1 MIAVL
6 IGIIVIIG
14 LLAVMIVALGIGIFF
29 GIFIAV
35 EDLMDDPYLRVAALR
50 SLGDDD
56 AWYRSRYRL
65 HGIVKDQVNDKL

>member
-35 EDLMDDPYLRVAALR
+35 DDLMDDPDLRVAALR
-50 SLGDDD
+50 SLDDDD

-65 HGIVKDQVNDKL
+65 HEIVKDQVNDKL